1 MNPPS
6 DVSLEGR
13 IALVTGAAR
22 GIGAATASALAQRG
36 AHVVLLARNA
46 EALEQLA
53 ESIRDAGGSADTLVA
68 DLLEGEADEIVATVL
83 ERQGRLDVLVNNAGM
98 VGPFGPTLAQEPKAW
113 RDALTLNVFVP
124 ASLTMAAAPGMVERG
139 FGRIVN
145 MSSGAARSAMPNLG
159 PYSASKA
166 ALEMHTSQLG
176 AELGDGP
183 VRATAVDPGPVDTD
197 MFGSVLGAGT
207 DGVGETVHGAF
218 SEMRDQG
225 QVTRPEQPGA
235 LVAAIAAAD
244 DPSLQGALVA
254 LGDERASALVAGA

>member
-1 MNPPS
+1 MTTSSNG
-6 DVSLEGR
+6 SLEGR

-22 GIGAATASALAQRG
+22 GIGAATATALAQRG

-46 EALEQLA
+46 DALDELA
-53 ESIRDAGGSADTLVA
+53 ASIRDAGGSADTIVA
-68 DLLEGEADEIVATVL
+68 DLLEADAGEIVATVV
-83 ERQGRLDVLVNNAGM
+83 ERHGRLDVLINNAGM
-98 VGPFGPTLAQEPKAW
+98 VGPFGPTLAQEPTAW

-124 ASLTMAAAPGMVERG
+124 ASLTMAAAPAMVERG

-145 MSSGAARSAMPNLG
+145 MSSTAARNAMPNLG

-166 ALEMHTSQLG
+166 ALETHTFQLG

-207 DGVGETVHGAF
+207 DGVGAMVHGAF
-218 SEMRDQG
+218 SEMKDGGRVSTPD
-225 QVTRPEQPGA
+225 QPGA

-254 LGDERASALVAGA
+254 LGDERATALVAAA